1 MSERNCCEML
11 GQLSEYIDGELADEL
26 CRELERHIQSCSNC
40 KIVYNTLQKTIDL
53 YQQTG
58 EQDVMPEDVRGRLY
72 KRLELSEY
80 LR

>member
-1 MSERNCCEML
+1 MGERKCCELL

-26 CRELERHIQSCSNC
+26 CSELERHIQSCSNC
-40 KIVYNTLQKTIDL
+40 KIVYNTLLKTIDL
-53 YQQTG
+53 FQQTG

>member
-1 MSERNCCEML
+1 MSERKCCELL
-11 GQLSEYIDGELADEL
+11 GQLSEYLDGELAEEL
-26 CRELERHIQSCSNC
+26 CKELEQHIQSCSNC

-53 YQQTG
+53 YQLSG